1 MVSATPKKRQ
11 RDYVT
16 VPARHLETLLR
27 KVVHAVLS
35 KGGQAAA
42 ERVLSRALRNTRTG
56 LVAIEV
62 MGMILGELP
71 TSKITVLVQQP
82 RPRRRR
88 LSRR

>member
-1 MVSATPKKRQ
+1 LVSATSKKR
-11 RDYVT
+11 DHAT
-16 VPARHLETLLR
+16 VRARHLEALLR

-71 TSKITVLVQQP
+71 TSTITVLVQQP
-82 RPRRRR
+82 RPLGRR